1 LDATSSGHYSACARQ
16 DPWLD
21 SAVAAVDY
29 GYPWNQLIARFKFHG
44 DTAWAHTFAHLMADA
59 PGAHD
64 LLELCDTLAPLP
76 LTPKRLG

>member
-1 LDATSSGHYSACARQ
+1 MGQPICGECLLAFTDTAARCKRCALRLDATSSGHYSACARQ

-44 DTAWAHTFAHLMADA
+44 DTA
-59 PGAHD
+59 
-64 LLELCDTLAPLP
+64 
-76 LTPKRLG
+76 